1 MATLSPEDAA
11 ALAAGRTVRRRPR
24 PTTSVSR
31 SPSTKRHSI
40 VREHLGEELNV
51 PDGEEVDL
59 GQVNKNL
66 NAAYA
71 KAEKDSDDEKEKK
84 EEGVV
89 THNEL
94 PDKYS
99 YPRFSKNNRR
109 YRFTDI
115 KFKPTPSILDKFA
128 HKDSEFF
135 GFYTLLWMVFAFC
148 VFRTGLLNY
157 TNEGILFR
165 GQIFAILSKDLW
177 KVALV
182 DLGMYLTTYLSVF
195 LQMAV
200 KHGLVDWNSFGWIIQ
215 NVHQTLF
222 LFFFLWAAKSSDL
235 PWIGNIFIVL
245 HAFVM
250 LMKQHSYAFYN
261 GYLWTVEDE
270 LSHAK
275 QLLTEDI
282 PHEEKEDLKLDIDFC
297 ETELKVQSRHT
308 PFPTN
313 ITLSNYFWYSMFPT
327 LVYEIEF
334 PRTPRI
340 KWTYV
345 LEKAAAVFGV
355 FFLMIW
361 VAESYLYP
369 PVVAVIQMRDE
380 PFWNKMRIYPIFL
393 SDIMLPFVIE
403 YMLVFY
409 IIWDAILNGIAE
421 LTRFADRDFYGP
433 WWNCTTWEQF
443 SREWNIPV
451 YQFLKRHVYHSS
463 ISAFKFSKG
472 AATLTTFLLSSL
484 VHELV
489 MFAIFKKFRGYLLLL
504 QMTQLPLAMLQRTK
518 WIRDRPVFGNAF
530 FWFSLMI
537 GPSLMCS
544 MYLLF

>member
-1 MATLSPEDAA
+1 MATLHPDDP
-11 ALAAGRTVRRRPR
+11 LGRPVQRRPR
-24 PTTSVSR
+24 QHSASR

-40 VREHLGEELNV
+40 VREHLGEELGY
-51 PDGEEVDL
+51 PDNKPVDVEK
-59 GQVNKNL
+59 VNKGL
-66 NAAYA
+66 QEAYA
-71 KAEKDSDDEKEKK
+71 KAEKDSDDEKNVDGEK
-84 EEGVV
+84 E
-89 THNEL
+89 EL

-115 KFKPTPSILDKFA
+115 KFKPTPSILDRFA
-128 HKDSEFF
+128 HKDSAFF
-135 GFYTLLWMVFAFC
+135 GFYTLLWMIFGFC
-148 VFRTGLLNY
+148 VARTCLVNY
-157 TNEGILFR
+157 TSSGV
-165 GQIFAILSKDLW
+165 IFHGHIIAILTTDLW

-182 DLGMYLTTYLSVF
+182 DLGMYLCTYISVF
-195 LQMAV
+195 LQLAV
-200 KHGLVDWNSFGWIIQ
+200 KNDLVDWNSYGWIIQ
-215 NVHQTLF
+215 NVHQCMF
-222 LFFFLWAAKSSDL
+222 LFFFLWLSKSNEL

-261 GYLWTVEDE
+261 GYLWTVVDE
-270 LSHAK
+270 LAFAR
-275 QLLTEDI
+275 QRLTEDI
-282 PHEEKEDLKLDIDFC
+282 TKDEKDDIKLDIEFC

-308 PFPTN
+308 PFPQN
-313 ITLSNYFWYSMFPT
+313 ITFSNYFWYSMFPT

-334 PRTPRI
+334 PRTPKI
-340 KWTYV
+340 KWRYV
-345 LEKAAAVFGV
+345 LEKVAAVFGV

-380 PFWNKMRIYPIFL
+380 PFWNKIRIYPLFL
-393 SDIMLPFVIE
+393 SDILLPFVLE

-433 WWNCTTWEQF
+433 WWNCTNWEQF
-443 SREWNIPV
+443 SRQWNIPV

-463 ISAFKFSKG
+463 ISAFKTSKMN
-472 AATLTTFLLSSL
+472 ATLITFLLSSL

-504 QMTQLPLAMLQRTK
+504 QMTQLPLAALQRTK

>member
-1 MATLSPEDAA
+1 MATLHPDD
-11 ALAAGRTVRRRPR
+11 AAGRQVRRRSR
-24 PTTSVSR
+24 PSTSASR

-40 VREHLGEELNV
+40 VREHLGEELNL
-51 PDGEEVDL
+51 PNGEEINLAD
-59 GQVNKNL
+59 VNKNL
-66 NAAYA
+66 NAQYA
-71 KAEKDSDDEKEKK
+71 KAEKDSDDEKEKQ
-84 EEGVV
+84 EESRKSGVDLQQ
-89 THNEL
+89 L

-148 VFRTGLLNY
+148 VMRTALLNY
-157 TNEGILFR
+157 TNEGIIFR

-182 DLGMYLTTYLSVF
+182 DLGMYLCTYISVF
-195 LQMAV
+195 LQLAV
-200 KHGLVDWNSFGWIIQ
+200 KNGLVDWNSFGWIIQ
-215 NVHQTLF
+215 NVHQCLF
-222 LFFFLWAAKSSDL
+222 LFFFLWVSKSNDL

-275 QLLTEDI
+275 QRLTEDI
-282 PHEEKEDLKLDIDFC
+282 PEKEKEDIKLDIDFC

-313 ITLSNYFWYSMFPT
+313 ITFSNYFWYSMFPT

-334 PRTPRI
+334 PRTPHI
-340 KWTYV
+340 KWRYV

-380 PFWNKMRIYPIFL
+380 PFWNKVRIYPIFL
-393 SDIMLPFVIE
+393 SDILLPFVIE

-463 ISAFKFSKG
+463 ISAFQFSKG

-518 WIRDRPVFGNAF
+518 WIQDRPVFGNAF